1 MPKLKHIRAA
11 YRVSVKGLIYDDGK
25 LLFVRE
31 RSDTWDLPGG
41 GLEHG
46 EGIAEALRRECREE
60 LGAEIEITSAAP
72 IIIPTWSKK
81 FDTPVLIIAYQ
92 VRLVSPPTTT
102 TDVSELRYIGAD
114 ELGQVE
120 LDSTLSAIMDQFY
133 VWERP
138 VVAGVIIRGVD

>member
-1 MPKLKHIRAA
+1 MSELKNIRAA

-60 LGAEIEITSAAP
+60 LGAEIEIASAAP

-81 FDTPVLIIAYQ
+81 FDTPVLIIAYHA
-92 VRLVSPPTTT
+92 RLVSPPTTT
-102 TDVSELRYIGAD
+102 TDVSELRYIGAN

-120 LDSTLSAIMDQFY
+120 LDSTLSAMMDQFY
-133 VWERP
+133 SQ
-138 VVAGVIIRGVD
+138 

>member
-1 MPKLKHIRAA
+1 MTMSELKHIRAG

-31 RSDTWDLPGG
+31 RSNTWDLPGG

-60 LGAEIEITSAAP
+60 LGAEIEITNAAP

-81 FDTPVLIIAYQ
+81 FDIPVLIIAYR

-120 LDSTLSAIMDQFY
+120 LDSTLSAVIDQFY
-133 VWERP
+133 
-138 VVAGVIIRGVD
+138 I

>member
-1 MPKLKHIRAA
+1 MPELKHIRAA
-11 YRVSVKGLIYDDGK
+11 YRVSVKGLIYDNNGK
-25 LLFVRE
+25 LLFVCE

-60 LGAEIEITSAAP
+60 LGAEIEITNAAP

-92 VRLVSPPTTT
+92 VRPVSPPTTT
-102 TDVSELRYIGAD
+102 PDVGELRYIGAD
-114 ELGQVE
+114 ELDQVE
-120 LDSTLSAIMDQFY
+120 LDSTLSAMMDQFY
-133 VWERP
+133 SQ
-138 VVAGVIIRGVD
+138 

>member
-1 MPKLKHIRAA
+1 MSELKHIRAA

-60 LGAEIEITSAAP
+60 LGAEIEIASAAP

-81 FDTPVLIIAYQ
+81 FDTPVLIIAYHA
-92 VRLVSPPTTT
+92 RLVSPPTTT
-102 TDVSELRYIGAD
+102 TDVSELRYIGAN

-120 LDSTLSAIMDQFY
+120 LDSTLSAMMDQFY
-133 VWERP
+133 SQ
-138 VVAGVIIRGVD
+138 

>member
-1 MPKLKHIRAA
+1 MSELKNIRAA

-60 LGAEIEITSAAP
+60 LGEIEIASAAP

-81 FDTPVLIIAYQ
+81 FNTPVLIIAYQ
-92 VRLVSPPTTT
+92 VRPVSPPTTT
-102 TDVSELRYIGAD
+102 ADVSVLRYIGAD

-120 LDSTLSAIMDQFY
+120 LDSTLSANIDQFY
-133 VWERP
+133 T
-138 VVAGVIIRGVD
+138 

>member
-1 MPKLKHIRAA
+1 MPELKHIRAA

-60 LGAEIEITSAAP
+60 LGAEIEITNAAP

-92 VRLVSPPTTT
+92 ARLVSSPTTT

-114 ELGQVE
+114 ELEQVE
-120 LDSTLSAIMDQFY
+120 LDSTLSAVIDQFY
-133 VWERP
+133 
-138 VVAGVIIRGVD
+138 I

>member
-60 LGAEIEITSAAP
+60 LGA
-72 IIIPTWSKK
+72 
-81 FDTPVLIIAYQ
+81 
-92 VRLVSPPTTT
+92 
-102 TDVSELRYIGAD
+102 
-114 ELGQVE
+114 
-120 LDSTLSAIMDQFY
+120 
-133 VWERP
+133 
-138 VVAGVIIRGVD
+138 RG

>member
-1 MPKLKHIRAA
+1 MPELKHIRAG
-11 YRVSVKGLIYDDGK
+11 YRVSVKGLIYEDGK

-60 LGAEIEITSAAP
+60 LGAEIEIASAAP

-81 FDTPVLIIAYQ
+81 FDTPVLIIAYHA
-92 VRLVSPPTTT
+92 RLVSPPTTT
-102 TDVSELRYIGAD
+102 TDVSELRYIGVD
-114 ELGQVE
+114 ELGRVE
-120 LDSTLSAIMDQFY
+120 LDSTLSAMMDQFY
-133 VWERP
+133 SQ
-138 VVAGVIIRGVD
+138 

>member
-1 MPKLKHIRAA
+1 MPELKTIRAA

-46 EGIAEALRRECREE
+46 ESIAEALRRECREE
-60 LGAEIEITSAAP
+60 LGAEIEITNAAP
-72 IIIPTWSKK
+72 IITPTWSKK
-81 FDTPVLIIAYQ
+81 FDTPVLIIAYR

-102 TDVSELRYIGAD
+102 TDVSELRYIGVD

-120 LDSTLSAIMDQFY
+120 LDSTLSANIDQFY
-133 VWERP
+133 T
-138 VVAGVIIRGVD
+138 

>member
-1 MPKLKHIRAA
+1 MPELKTIRAA

-46 EGIAEALRRECREE
+46 EGMAEGLRRECREE
-60 LGAEIEITSAAP
+60 LGAEIEITDAAP

-81 FDTPVLIIAYQ
+81 FDTPVLIIAYH
-92 VRLVSPPTTT
+92 VRLASPPTTT
-102 TDVSELRYIGAD
+102 TDVSELRYIGAG

-120 LDSTLSAIMDQFY
+120 LDSTLSAVINQFY
-133 VWERP
+133 
-138 VVAGVIIRGVD
+138 I

>member
-1 MPKLKHIRAA
+1 MSELKTIRAA

-46 EGIAEALRRECREE
+46 EGMAEGLRRECREE
-60 LGAEIEITSAAP
+60 LGAEIEITDAAP

-81 FDTPVLIIAYQ
+81 FDTPVLIIAYH
-92 VRLVSPPTTT
+92 VRLASPPTTT
-102 TDVSELRYIGAD
+102 TDVSELRYIGAG

-120 LDSTLSAIMDQFY
+120 LDSTLSAVINQFY
-133 VWERP
+133 
-138 VVAGVIIRGVD
+138 I

>member
-1 MPKLKHIRAA
+1 MPELKHIRAA
-11 YRVSVKGLIYDDGK
+11 YRVSVKGLIYEDGK

-60 LGAEIEITSAAP
+60 LGAEIEIASAAP

-81 FDTPVLIIAYQ
+81 FDTPVLIIAYHA
-92 VRLVSPPTTT
+92 RLVSPPTTT
-102 TDVSELRYIGAD
+102 TDVSELRYIGAN

-120 LDSTLSAIMDQFY
+120 LDSTLSAMMDQFY
-133 VWERP
+133 SQ
-138 VVAGVIIRGVD
+138 

>member
-1 MPKLKHIRAA
+1 MTMSELKTIRAA
-11 YRVSVKGLIYDDGK
+11 YRVSVKGLIYDDNNGK

-46 EGIAEALRRECREE
+46 EGMAEALRRECREE
-60 LGAEIEITSAAP
+60 LGAEIEITDAAP

-81 FDTPVLIIAYQ
+81 FDIPVLIIAYR

-102 TDVSELRYIGAD
+102 PDVSELRYIGAD

-120 LDSTLSAIMDQFY
+120 LDSTLSAMIDQFY
-133 VWERP
+133 
-138 VVAGVIIRGVD
+138 I

>member
-1 MPKLKHIRAA
+1 MPELKTIRAA

-31 RSDTWDLPGG
+31 RSNTWDLPGG

-46 EGIAEALRRECREE
+46 ESIAEALRRECREE
-60 LGAEIEITSAAP
+60 LGAEIEITNAAP

-81 FDTPVLIIAYQ
+81 FDIPVLIIAYR
-92 VRLVSPPTTT
+92 VHLVSPPTTT

-120 LDSTLSAIMDQFY
+120 LDSTLSANIDQFY
-133 VWERP
+133 
-138 VVAGVIIRGVD
+138 I

>member
-1 MPKLKHIRAA
+1 MSELKTIRAA
-11 YRVSVKGLIYDDGK
+11 YRVSVKGLIYDNNGK

-46 EGIAEALRRECREE
+46 ESIAEALRRECREE
-60 LGAEIEITSAAP
+60 LGAEIEITNAAP

-81 FDTPVLIIAYQ
+81 FDTPVLIIAYH

-102 TDVSELRYIGAD
+102 TDVSELQYIGAD

-120 LDSTLSAIMDQFY
+120 LDSTLLAVIDQFY
-133 VWERP
+133 
-138 VVAGVIIRGVD
+138 I

>member
-1 MPKLKHIRAA
+1 MSELKTIRAA
-11 YRVSVKGLIYDDGK
+11 YRVSAKGLIYDNNGK

-31 RSDTWDLPGG
+31 RSDTWDLPGS

-60 LGAEIEITSAAP
+60 LGAEIEIASTAP

-81 FDTPVLIIAYQ
+81 FDIPVLIIAYR
-92 VRLVSPPTTT
+92 VHLVSPPTTT
-102 TDVSELRYIGAD
+102 PDVSELRYIGAN

-120 LDSTLSAIMDQFY
+120 LDSTLSAMIDQFY
-133 VWERP
+133 
-138 VVAGVIIRGVD
+138 I

>member
-1 MPKLKHIRAA
+1 MPELKHIRAA

-60 LGAEIEITSAAP
+60 LGAEIEIASAVP

-81 FDTPVLIIAYQ
+81 FDTPVLIIAYH
-92 VRLVSPPTTT
+92 VRLVSPPATT
-102 TDVSELRYIGAD
+102 TDVSELRYIGVD

-120 LDSTLSAIMDQFY
+120 LDSTLSAMMDQFY
-133 VWERP
+133 T
-138 VVAGVIIRGVD
+138 

>member
-1 MPKLKHIRAA
+1 MCSSDL
-11 YRVSVKGLIYDDGK
+11 
-25 LLFVRE
+25 

-60 LGAEIEITSAAP
+60 LGAEIEIASAAP

-92 VRLVSPPTTT
+92 VRPVSPPTTT
-102 TDVSELRYIGAD
+102 TDVSELRYIGVD

-120 LDSTLSAIMDQFY
+120 LDSTLSAVIDQFY
-133 VWERP
+133 
-138 VVAGVIIRGVD
+138 I

>member
-1 MPKLKHIRAA
+1 MPELKTIRAG

-60 LGAEIEITSAAP
+60 LGAEIEITNAAP

-81 FDTPVLIIAYQ
+81 FDIPVLIITYR

-120 LDSTLSAIMDQFY
+120 LDSTLSAVIDQFY
-133 VWERP
+133 
-138 VVAGVIIRGVD
+138 I

>member
-1 MPKLKHIRAA
+1 MPELKHIRAA
-11 YRVSVKGLIYDDGK
+11 YRVSVKGLIYEDGK

-60 LGAEIEITSAAP
+60 LGAEIEIASAAP

-81 FDTPVLIIAYQ
+81 FNTPVLIIAYQ
-92 VRLVSPPTTT
+92 VHLVSPPTTT

-120 LDSTLSAIMDQFY
+120 LDSTLSAVIDQFY
-133 VWERP
+133 SE
-138 VVAGVIIRGVD
+138 

>member
-1 MPKLKHIRAA
+1 MPELKHIRAA
-11 YRVSVKGLIYDDGK
+11 YRVSVKGLIHDNNGK

-60 LGAEIEITSAAP
+60 LGAEIEIASAAP

-81 FDTPVLIIAYQ
+81 FDTPVLIIAYH
-92 VRLVSPPTTT
+92 VRLASPPTTT
-102 TDVSELRYIGAD
+102 TDVSELRYIGAG

-120 LDSTLSAIMDQFY
+120 LDSTLSAIIDQFY
-133 VWERP
+133 
-138 VVAGVIIRGVD
+138 I

>member
-1 MPKLKHIRAA
+1 MPELKHIRAS
-11 YRVSVKGLIYDDGK
+11 YRVSVKGLIYEDGK

-46 EGIAEALRRECREE
+46 ESIAEALRRECREE
-60 LGAEIEITSAAP
+60 LGAEIEITNAAP

-81 FDTPVLIIAYQ
+81 FDIPVLIIAYR

-120 LDSTLSAIMDQFY
+120 LDSTLSAVIDQFY
-133 VWERP
+133 
-138 VVAGVIIRGVD
+138 I

>member
-1 MPKLKHIRAA
+1 MSELKTIRAA
-11 YRVSVKGLIYDDGK
+11 YRVSVKGLIYDDNNGK

-46 EGIAEALRRECREE
+46 EGMAEALRRECREE
-60 LGAEIEITSAAP
+60 LGAEIEITDAAP

-81 FDTPVLIIAYQ
+81 FDIPVLIIAYR

-102 TDVSELRYIGAD
+102 PDVSELRYIGAD

-120 LDSTLSAIMDQFY
+120 LDSTLSAMIDQFY
-133 VWERP
+133 
-138 VVAGVIIRGVD
+138 I

>member
-1 MPKLKHIRAA
+1 MPELKHIRAA
-11 YRVSVKGLIYDDGK
+11 YRVSVKGLIYDNNGK

-31 RSDTWDLPGG
+31 KSDTWDLPGG

-46 EGIAEALRRECREE
+46 ESIAEALRRECREE
-60 LGAEIEITSAAP
+60 LGAEIEITNAAP

-92 VRLVSPPTTT
+92 VHLVSPPTTT
-102 TDVSELRYIGAD
+102 PDVSELRYIGAD

-120 LDSTLSAIMDQFY
+120 LDSTLSAMIDQFY
-133 VWERP
+133 
-138 VVAGVIIRGVD
+138 I

>member
-1 MPKLKHIRAA
+1 MPELKHIRAG
-11 YRVSVKGLIYDDGK
+11 YRVSVKGLIYEDGK

-60 LGAEIEITSAAP
+60 LGAEIEIASAAP

-81 FDTPVLIIAYQ
+81 FDTPVLIIAYHA
-92 VRLVSPPTTT
+92 RLVSPPTTT
-102 TDVSELRYIGAD
+102 TDVSELRYIGAN

-120 LDSTLSAIMDQFY
+120 LDSTLSAMMDQFY
-133 VWERP
+133 SQ
-138 VVAGVIIRGVD
+138 

>member
-1 MPKLKHIRAA
+1 MSELKTIRAA

-81 FDTPVLIIAYQ
+81 FDTPVLIIAYR

-102 TDVSELRYIGAD
+102 PDVSELRYIGAD
-114 ELGQVE
+114 ELGQIE
-120 LDSTLSAIMDQFY
+120 LDSTLSAMIDQFY
-133 VWERP
+133 
-138 VVAGVIIRGVD
+138 I

>member
-1 MPKLKHIRAA
+1 MSELKHIRAG

-31 RSDTWDLPGG
+31 RSNTWDLPGG

-60 LGAEIEITSAAP
+60 LGAEIEITNAAP

-81 FDTPVLIIAYQ
+81 FDIPVLIIAYR

-120 LDSTLSAIMDQFY
+120 LDSTLSAVIDQFY
-133 VWERP
+133 
-138 VVAGVIIRGVD
+138 I

>member
-1 MPKLKHIRAA
+1 MSELKHIRAG
-11 YRVSVKGLIYDDGK
+11 YRVSVKGLIYEDGK

-46 EGIAEALRRECREE
+46 ESIAEALRRECREE
-60 LGAEIEITSAAP
+60 LGTEIEITNTAP

-81 FDTPVLIIAYQ
+81 FNTPVLIIAYR

-102 TDVSELRYIGAD
+102 TDVSELRYIGVD
-114 ELGQVE
+114 ELKQVE
-120 LDSTLSAIMDQFY
+120 LDSTLSAVIDQFY
-133 VWERP
+133 
-138 VVAGVIIRGVD
+138 I

>member
-1 MPKLKHIRAA
+1 MPELKHIRAA

-60 LGAEIEITSAAP
+60 LGAEIEIASAAP

-81 FDTPVLIIAYQ
+81 FNTPVLIIAYQ
-92 VRLVSPPTTT
+92 VRPVSPPTTT
-102 TDVSELRYIGAD
+102 PDVSELRYIGAD

-120 LDSTLSAIMDQFY
+120 LDSTLSAMMDQFY
-133 VWERP
+133 SQ
-138 VVAGVIIRGVD
+138 

>member
-1 MPKLKHIRAA
+1 MSELKTIRSA
-11 YRVSVKGLIYDDGK
+11 YRVSIKGLIYDDGK

-60 LGAEIEITSAAP
+60 LGAEIEITNAAP

-81 FDTPVLIIAYQ
+81 FDTPVLIIAYH

-102 TDVSELRYIGAD
+102 IDVSELQYIGAD
-114 ELGQVE
+114 ELEQAE
-120 LDSTLSAIMDQFY
+120 LDSTLSAVIDQFY
-133 VWERP
+133 T
-138 VVAGVIIRGVD
+138 

>member
-1 MPKLKHIRAA
+1 MPELKHIRAG
-11 YRVSVKGLIYDDGK
+11 YRVSVKGLIYDNNGK

-72 IIIPTWSKK
+72 PIIIPTWSKK
-81 FDTPVLIIAYQ
+81 FDIPVLIIAYQ
-92 VRLVSPPTTT
+92 VRLVSPLTTT
-102 TDVSELRYIGAD
+102 TDVSELRYIGVD

-120 LDSTLSAIMDQFY
+120 LDSTLSAMIDQFY
-133 VWERP
+133 
-138 VVAGVIIRGVD
+138 I

>member
-1 MPKLKHIRAA
+1 MSELRTIRAA
-11 YRVSVKGLIYDDGK
+11 YRVSVKGLIYDSEK

-81 FDTPVLIIAYQ
+81 FNTPVLIIAYR

-120 LDSTLSAIMDQFY
+120 LDSTLSAIINQFY
-133 VWERP
+133 
-138 VVAGVIIRGVD
+138 I

>member
-1 MPKLKHIRAA
+1 MIMPELKHIRAA
-11 YRVSVKGLIYDDGK
+11 YRASVKGLIYDDNGK

-31 RSDTWDLPGG
+31 RSNTWDLPGG

-60 LGAEIEITSAAP
+60 LGAEIEIASAAP

-120 LDSTLSAIMDQFY
+120 LDSTLSAMIDQFY
-133 VWERP
+133 V
-138 VVAGVIIRGVD
+138 

>member
-1 MPKLKHIRAA
+1 MSELKTIRAA
-11 YRVSVKGLIYDDGK
+11 YRVSVKGLLYDNNGK

-46 EGIAEALRRECREE
+46 ESIVEALRRECREE
-60 LGAEIEITSAAP
+60 LGAEIEITDAAP

-102 TDVSELRYIGAD
+102 TDVSELRYIGVD

-120 LDSTLSAIMDQFY
+120 LDSTLSAVINQFY
-133 VWERP
+133 
-138 VVAGVIIRGVD
+138 I

>member
-1 MPKLKHIRAA
+1 MPELKHIRAA
-11 YRVSVKGLIYDDGK
+11 YRVSVKGLIYEDGK

-60 LGAEIEITSAAP
+60 LGAEIEITNAAS

-81 FDTPVLIIAYQ
+81 FDIPVLIIAYQ

-102 TDVSELRYIGAD
+102 PDVSELRYIGAD
-114 ELGQVE
+114 ELGQVK
-120 LDSTLSAIMDQFY
+120 LDSTLSAVIDQFY
-133 VWERP
+133 
-138 VVAGVIIRGVD
+138 I